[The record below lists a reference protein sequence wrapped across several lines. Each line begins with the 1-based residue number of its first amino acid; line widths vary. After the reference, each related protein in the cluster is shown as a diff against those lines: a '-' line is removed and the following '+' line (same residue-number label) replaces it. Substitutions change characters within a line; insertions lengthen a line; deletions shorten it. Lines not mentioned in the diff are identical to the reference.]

1 MDKTKELEKKANKLK
16 DELAPIQ
23 EQLREIYEKEEKE
36 ERKKLIG
43 KCYLYRNSVGAGE
56 EWDLFI
62 KIIGVTKS
70 GLKLIKAEDTCY
82 GIKIETENRFGE
94 NVDGTEISNERFMEE
109 FNLILKELKP

>member
-43 KCYLYRNSVGAGE
+43 KCYLYRNSGGAGE
-56 EWDLFI
+56 EGVLFI

-70 GLKLIKAEDTCY
+70 GLKLIKAEE
-82 GIKIETENRFGE
+82 ILGE
-94 NVDGTEISNERFMEE
+94 NITYQEEVDFKEAVNRWYEKK
-109 FNLILKELKP
+109 LIHKRDTR